1 MAKRKFQK
9 KRAAGGGAKTK
20 AAPGKKPAKRPAPK
34 PAKRATN
41 KSSPK
46 TSTRGPGAAELPGRA
61 ASRVAAPASAP
72 SRVRARGDAITVT
85 PPPVVHPIDE
95 LSLAEIDS
103 MRVVNN
109 LDCKPGDE
117 FPRQHQRGEPPPGS
131 AALIEYTTERERRLA
146 EAAPHLHTGIEADLY
161 RQALWVAGGVRLPR
175 AAIVGR
181 ALHERKSFSEGDAY
195 ERGSA
200 SAICQKINDH
210 NPAHLSKA
218 IVKAMGPGLKSKD
231 RIAKLVGCL
240 NRAWAILED
249 LQLLKAACGGGVYLV
264 GLGPKVF
271 DGFPDWSR
279 PDDKP
284 PKKPTRPTTKPP
296 RS

>member
-1 MAKRKFQK
+1 MAKRKFQR
-9 KRAAGGGAKTK
+9 KRAPGGGAKKK

-34 PAKRATN
+34 PAKRAT
-41 KSSPK
+41 KKPSPK

-95 LSLAEIDS
+95 LPLAEIDS

-131 AALIEYTTERERRLA
+131 AALIEYKTERERRLA
-146 EAAPHLHTGIEADLY
+146 EAAPHLHTGIEADSY

-181 ALHERKSFSEGDAY
+181 ALHVLGSTSEREARLDGTAEQICTKI
-195 ERGSA
+195 RG
-200 SAICQKINDH
+200 H
-210 NPAHLSKA
+210 NSAHLRPKIIKA
-218 IVKAMGPGLKSKD
+218 LDSGLDPDVIS
-231 RIAKLVGCL
+231 AKLVGFL
-240 NRAWAILED
+240 NSAWAVLEE
-249 LQLLKAACGGGVYLV
+249 LQLLKAAYGAGVYLV